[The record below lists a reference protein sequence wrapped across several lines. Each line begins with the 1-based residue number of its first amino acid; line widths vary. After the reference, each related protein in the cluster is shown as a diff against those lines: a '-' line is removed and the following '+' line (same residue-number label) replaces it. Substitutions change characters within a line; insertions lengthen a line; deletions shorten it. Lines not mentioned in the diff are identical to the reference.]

1 MNNAKLSP
9 EPKAPLLKPQL
20 PDKLIPLVRQTWII
34 LCITD
39 AFKGELYHLG
49 QKYLCQRRWLKMS
62 GWRLATVTVA
72 MGFFFSIERNKAS
85 SLWKN
90 KSLSLLCVFVCGWYL
105 HVLCCLFTVHMS
117 YCCIHVSHA
126 YMNSIFIL
134 LSNALSSRVN
144 FLLNLCMSP
153 IHPHLLRVQPRGS
166 GAMSH
171 PRGQSQNRSSP
182 SHPSSDY
189 SLKEGTRHSELR
201 RTQTAS
207 PPKQTSHQER
217 F

>member
-1 MNNAKLSP
+1 M
-9 EPKAPLLKPQL
+9 
-20 PDKLIPLVRQTWII
+20 
-34 LCITD
+34 
-39 AFKGELYHLG
+39 
-49 QKYLCQRRWLKMS
+49 
-62 GWRLATVTVA
+62 TVA

-153 IHPHLLRVQPRGS
+153 IHPHLLRV
-166 GAMSH
+166 H
-171 PRGQSQNRSSP
+171 PPPSRSKPESIISFP
-182 SHPSSDY
+182 SIIR
-189 SLKEGTRHSELR
+189 LQLEGRNATLR
-201 RTQTAS
+201 AAANANCF
-207 PPKQTSHQER
+207 TS
-217 F
+217 

>member
-90 KSLSLLCVFVCGWYL
+90 KSLRLLCVFVCGWYL
-105 HVLCCLFTVHMS
+105 HVLCCLLTVHMS

-153 IHPHLLRVQPRGS
+153 IHPHLL
-166 GAMSH
+166 
-171 PRGQSQNRSSP
+171 SSP
-182 SHPSSDY
+182 
-189 SLKEGTRHSELR
+189 
-201 RTQTAS
+201 A
-207 PPKQTSHQER
+207 ER
-217 F
+217 FRCYVTPSRSKPESIISFPSIIRLQLEGRNATLRAAANANCFTS

>member
-1 MNNAKLSP
+1 MCVCLWVVSACAVLFAHCSYVI
-9 EPKAPLLKPQL
+9 LLY
-20 PDKLIPLVRQTWII
+20 
-34 LCITD
+34 
-39 AFKGELYHLG
+39 FYG
-49 QKYLCQRRWLKMS
+49 
-62 GWRLATVTVA
+62 
-72 MGFFFSIERNKAS
+72 
-85 SLWKN
+85 
-90 KSLSLLCVFVCGWYL
+90 
-105 HVLCCLFTVHMS
+105 
-117 YCCIHVSHA
+117 SHA

-153 IHPHLLRVQPRGS
+153 IHPHLLRVQPRRS
-166 GAMSH
+166 GATSH

-182 SHPSSDY
+182 SHPSSDC
-189 SLKEGTRHSELR
+189 SLKEGARHSELR

>member
-1 MNNAKLSP
+1 
-9 EPKAPLLKPQL
+9 
-20 PDKLIPLVRQTWII
+20 
-34 LCITD
+34 
-39 AFKGELYHLG
+39 
-49 QKYLCQRRWLKMS
+49 
-62 GWRLATVTVA
+62 

-182 SHPSSDY
+182 SHPSSDC

-207 PPKQTSHQER
+207 PPKQTSHPER

>member
-153 IHPHLLRVQPRGS
+153 IHPHLPSREVQVLCHTLAVKARIDHLLPI
-166 GAMSH
+166 H
-171 PRGQSQNRSSP
+171 
-182 SHPSSDY
+182 H
-189 SLKEGTRHSELR
+189 
-201 RTQTAS
+201 QTAAWR
-207 PPKQTSHQER
+207 KER
-217 F
+217 DTQSCGERKLLHLLNKRLTRRGFN